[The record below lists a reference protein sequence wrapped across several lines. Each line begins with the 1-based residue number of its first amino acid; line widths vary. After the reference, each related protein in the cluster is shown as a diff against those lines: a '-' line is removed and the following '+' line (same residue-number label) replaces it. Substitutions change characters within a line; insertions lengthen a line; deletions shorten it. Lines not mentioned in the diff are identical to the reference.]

1 MEKNLLSKSIIIL
14 CLMIISASCNKKQ
27 SGDGSLTQIK
37 TDGGNILTVCDFN
50 KVNDTVTYKLS
61 DFVKDFKI
69 VRFENSDKAIFKLSG
84 WPIVT
89 DNYIGIKQ
97 SRRPFLLFDHNGK
110 LVCEVGSIGGGP
122 GEYTSLYDE
131 VINEELGKIYLS
143 PFANSSKVLEYN
155 IDGKFVKDIVTKS
168 KLNKPKID
176 VTANGDIT
184 IIQMPFTVNENH
196 SLVMQYDNRGKL
208 KKELIA
214 SGALLI
220 NPFDAS
226 GNFVGF
232 NNEVLSFRNTSNFDF
247 MLTACDTLFHYQKDK
262 NKISPKFTIDF
273 GGIKDVPWHMY
284 NEIPAYYLSF
294 LYKKGVIIVD
304 KKKHTSSYL
313 KVINDFFGNIDAPS
327 FNFNKGWFYQM
338 FEPSTLMEII
348 ENKIADNNCSTAD
361 RQKLTEI
368 LNSLNENDNNL
379 MFIARLK

>member
-196 SLVMQYDNRGKL
+196 SLVMQYDSR
-208 KKELIA
+208 
-214 SGALLI
+214 
-220 NPFDAS
+220 
-226 GNFVGF
+226 
-232 NNEVLSFRNTSNFDF
+232 
-247 MLTACDTLFHYQKDK
+247 
-262 NKISPKFTIDF
+262 
-273 GGIKDVPWHMY
+273 
-284 NEIPAYYLSF
+284 
-294 LYKKGVIIVD
+294 
-304 KKKHTSSYL
+304 
-313 KVINDFFGNIDAPS
+313 
-327 FNFNKGWFYQM
+327 
-338 FEPSTLMEII
+338 
-348 ENKIADNNCSTAD
+348 
-361 RQKLTEI
+361 
-368 LNSLNENDNNL
+368 
-379 MFIARLK
+379 